1 MTFVNQLY
9 KPQIKILKKI
19 KFLRLLSI
27 FLSKIFFIEKFGIFN
42 NVLIQHLVNYE
53 TVEINK
59 EKIKLIGGSE
69 KLYLANRTQFFIEKD
84 LTKWIEK
91 MNKNDVFYD
100 IGANVG
106 MFSCLAGKK
115 NIETISF
122 ECMNSNLD
130 ALTYNVMLNKAEK
143 FVTVVPGMLSNKD
156 GLEVLQH
163 RDLAPGT
170 AKNEIK
176 REKNIF
182 SEGEKSVLNLK
193 TTAFRLDTL
202 INMFQ
207 LKLPTKIKIDVDGAE
222 MQVLEGC
229 GIYLE
234 NAKEV
239 MIETFQNKQLL
250 YKCLEETDEVKT
262 KNFLDNYDHYHI
274 DEKISHRDLNKIINF
289 LSNKGFKHKSDF
301 GNNSL
306 FVKS

>member
-53 TVEINK
+53 TIEINK

-84 LTKWIEK
+84 LTKWIEN

-130 ALTYNVMLNKAEK
+130 ALTYNIMLNKAEK

-250 YKCLEETDEVKT
+250 YKCLEETDEVKI
-262 KNFLDNYDHYHI
+262 KNFFDNYDHYHI
-274 DEKISHRDLNKIINF
+274 DEKISHRDFNKIINF